1 MGSIPSTPAKLCLQ
15 IMPPNIMSD
24 IPAGLEYIDDAGEP
38 HSLTTNF
45 VGGNGIL
52 INDNASAG
60 YIEIS
65 TEPTPP
71 DWRERAYVLKD
82 SLGRPIGIYK
92 GPVDDNVTA
101 HFTLYQPDQGECP
114 MMPLT
119 PTLLDPMDYDTQVAF
134 ETLPILKVSRYASGG
149 VLLKF
154 PD

>member
-1 MGSIPSTPAKLCLQ
+1 
-15 IMPPNIMSD
+15 MPPNIMSD
-24 IPAGLEYIDDAGEP
+24 IPAGLEYIDDAGEA

-45 VGGNGIL
+45 VGGSGIT
-52 INDNASAG
+52 ISDDVNSG
-60 YIEIS
+60 YMEIS

-82 SLGRPIGIYK
+82 SLGRPVGIYK

-114 MMPLT
+114 MIPLE
-119 PTLLDPMDYDTQVAF
+119 PTLLDPMDFDTQVAF
-134 ETLPILKVSRYASGG
+134 ETLPILEVSRYASGG